1 MNDDLT
7 PDDPF
12 GERLAARMHGAADPL
27 EGTGVTRRGV
37 VAAAVERRR
46 RQVRNRGLAVGVTAC
61 VAVLGGLA
69 LLGRSTDDGTQHLA
83 SGPTTTSASSS
94 TSTTTSAVAG
104 GNTATTTTVDP
115 RRPDGAPEQIDASTI
130 RERDL
135 LWAVYVDT
143 WTVPRAN
150 SGIATTTTPDGH
162 NSVTSGEDRWWAAET
177 RVSEVGYQGMLTEL
191 ACEQPLSTEGSI
203 PPAVGGFQN
212 WAVAVYFTSEVEAR
226 AFAELLPGT
235 EAAISHIRFTCSG

>member
-46 RQVRNRGLAVGVTAC
+46 RQVRNRGLAVGVAAC

-83 SGPTTTSASSS
+83 SGPTTTRSTVCRAATASTAAASHTSASGSHWAMRS
-94 TSTTTSAVAG
+94 IPGLPGA
-104 GNTATTTTVDP
+104 ATTAD
-115 RRPDGAPEQIDASTI
+115 
-130 RERDL
+130 
-135 LWAVYVDT
+135 
-143 WTVPRAN
+143 
-150 SGIATTTTPDGH
+150 
-162 NSVTSGEDRWWAAET
+162 TSGSALRPRT
-177 RVSEVGYQGMLTEL
+177 R
-191 ACEQPLSTEGSI
+191 ACSRAPDPMTRTFTPQP
-203 PPAVGGFQN
+203 
-212 WAVAVYFTSEVEAR
+212 
-226 AFAELLPGT
+226 
-235 EAAISHIRFTCSG
+235 